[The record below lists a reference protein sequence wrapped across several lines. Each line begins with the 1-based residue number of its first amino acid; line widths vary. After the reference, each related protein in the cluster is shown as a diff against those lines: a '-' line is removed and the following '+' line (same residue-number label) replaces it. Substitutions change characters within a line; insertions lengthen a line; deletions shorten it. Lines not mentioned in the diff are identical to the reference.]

1 MASRLVFAF
10 CFFSFLLQLEAAKS
24 HSNINNPQI
33 TVMGIVYCD
42 ICSNNSFSRHS
53 YFLPGCVWL
62 CLSFDVNELGSVF
75 WEEKEFDVNE
85 LGVEV
90 RIDCMF
96 NAIAPRTAEQ
106 ISFSVNRTTNKYGIY
121 RLEVPSVDGVQ
132 CARDKAV
139 KSTCRATLLSTSSKA
154 CAIPGFQSTSDQISI
169 KSKRANMCI
178 YSLNALSY
186 RPSKR
191 DTALCG
197 K

>member
-1 MASRLVFAF
+1 MRSSLLAFPVFAAMGSTF
-10 CFFSFLLQLEAAKS
+10 LFVFSFLLTLSFFLQVEAAKS
-24 HSNINNPQI
+24 LSNPQI
-33 TVMGIVYCD
+33 TVMGMVYCD

-53 YFLPGCVWL
+53 YFLPG
-62 CLSFDVNELGSVF
+62 
-75 WEEKEFDVNE
+75 
-85 LGVEV
+85 VEV

-96 NAIAPRTAEQ
+96 RAISPRTTEQ

-121 RLEVPSVDGVQ
+121 KLEVPSVDGVQ

-139 KSTCRATLLSTSSKA
+139 GSSCRASLMSSSSSS
-154 CAIPGFQSTSDQISI
+154 CNIPGFRTTSDEISI
-169 KSKRANMCI
+169 KSKQANLCI

-191 DTALCG
+191 EIALCG

>member
-1 MASRLVFAF
+1 MASTLVFAF

-24 HSNINNPQI
+24 HSNTINNPQI

-53 YFLPGCVWL
+53 YFLP
-62 CLSFDVNELGSVF
+62 
-75 WEEKEFDVNE
+75 
-85 LGVEV
+85 GVEV